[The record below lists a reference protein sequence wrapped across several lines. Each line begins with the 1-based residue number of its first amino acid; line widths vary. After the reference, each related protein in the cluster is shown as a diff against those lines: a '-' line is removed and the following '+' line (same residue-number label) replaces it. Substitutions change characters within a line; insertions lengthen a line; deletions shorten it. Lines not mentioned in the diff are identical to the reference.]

1 MPRLAPQCLE
11 QRLSMTVLSLPFR
24 ALRTL
29 SRLCVIAIFTTM
41 IAHAAGV
48 ALPKDDAP
56 NGARV
61 LHVGAGRAITTV
73 AQAAGVARSRDTILI
88 DAGDY
93 IGDVSTWTQD
103 RLTIRA
109 PSGRVR
115 MIASGK
121 AAEDKAIWVIHGTDV
136 LVEGIEFT
144 GARVANLNGAG
155 IRHEGGKLTVR
166 NCKFYDN
173 EDGILTWNDHSA
185 ELIVENSEFHH
196 NGAGDG
202 QSHNLYV
209 GEIHRFTITGS
220 YSHHARVGHLLK
232 SRAEQNYV
240 MYNRLTDETSGRASY
255 ELEFP
260 SGGLAYVIGN
270 IIEQSPQTENPN
282 MVSFGT
288 EGYRWPRNE
297 IFLVNNTLVDDSNG
311 GGTFV
316 RIAAG
321 AQRVLAINNLLVGN
335 ASFTMPTTGQD
346 VGNVITDRRELSAP
360 ATFDYRLR
368 QGSVLAGT
376 DKDPGSANGVALR
389 PNSEYVHPLQTRRLR
404 DGVYSPGALQRLAP

>member
-1 MPRLAPQCLE
+1 M
-11 QRLSMTVLSLPFR
+11 SILSLPLR
-24 ALRTL
+24 AVRTL
-29 SRLCVIAIFTTM
+29 WRLGAIAIFTT
-41 IAHAAGV
+41 AVVHAGGV
-48 ALPKDDAP
+48 ALPKGDVPD
-56 NGARV
+56 GARL
-61 LHVGAGRAITTV
+61 LHVGTGRAITTV
-73 AQAAGVARSRDTILI
+73 AQAAGVARSGDTILI

-93 IGDVSTWTQD
+93 VGDVATWAQD

-115 MIASGK
+115 IIANGK

-144 GARVANLNGAG
+144 GARVRGRNGAG
-155 IRHEGGKLTVR
+155 IRHQGGKLTVR

-240 MYNRLTDETSGRASY
+240 MYNRLTDETTGRASY

-270 IIEQSPQTENPN
+270 IIEQGPQTENPN
-282 MVSFGT
+282 MVSFGV

-297 IFLVNNTLVDDSNG
+297 IFLVNNTLVDDSHG
-311 GGTFV
+311 GGTFL

-321 AQRVLAINNLLVGN
+321 AQRVLAINNLLLGN
-335 ASFTMPTTGQD
+335 ASFAMPTDGEN
-346 VGNVITDRRELSAP
+346 VGNVVANRREVAAP
-360 ATFDYRLR
+360 TGFDYRLR
-368 QGSVLAGT
+368 QDSILAGT
-376 DKDPGSANGVALR
+376 AKDPGFANGVALR
-389 PNSEYVHPLQTRRLR
+389 PDSEYVHPLQTRRLR
-404 DGVYSPGALQRLAP
+404 KPVYSPGALQRLAP

>member
-1 MPRLAPQCLE
+1 MSVP
-11 QRLSMTVLSLPFR
+11 SLPLR
-24 ALRTL
+24 ALHTL
-29 SRLCVIAIFTTM
+29 SRHAVIAVFATVIVD
-41 IAHAAGV
+41 AAGV
-48 ALPKDDAP
+48 ALSKEKALDDA
-56 NGARV
+56 RL
-61 LHVGAGRAITTV
+61 LHVGPGRGITTV
-73 AQAAGVARSRDTILI
+73 AQAARVARTGDTILI

-93 IGDVSTWTQD
+93 VGDVATWTQD

-109 PSGRVR
+109 RSGRVR
-115 MIASGK
+115 MIANGK
-121 AAEDKAIWVIHGTDV
+121 AAEDKAIWVIKGTDV

-144 GARVANLNGAG
+144 GARVRNLNGAG
-155 IRHEGGKLTVR
+155 IRHQGGKLTVR

-240 MYNRLTDETSGRASY
+240 MYNRLTDETTGRASY

-270 IIEQSPQTENPN
+270 IIEQGPQTENPN
-282 MVSFGT
+282 MVSFG
-288 EGYRWPRNE
+288 
-297 IFLVNNTLVDDSNG
+297 D
-311 GGTFV
+311 
-316 RIAAG
+316 
-321 AQRVLAINNLLVGN
+321 
-335 ASFTMPTTGQD
+335 
-346 VGNVITDRRELSAP
+346 
-360 ATFDYRLR
+360 
-368 QGSVLAGT
+368 
-376 DKDPGSANGVALR
+376 
-389 PNSEYVHPLQTRRLR
+389 
-404 DGVYSPGALQRLAP
+404 